1 MESIVVLLFAVCN
14 SYGLPSLLQE
24 RPQFTQPNG
33 FIKLLLQTPHAFKS
47 GGEFEHQGKLS
58 LPPSVD
64 TFNLQPGD
72 PSHMVRL
79 PIGLPA
85 QESWLFVDVTSDII
99 WATPLCSVYRMF
111 GHEDNVHGN
120 CTTEI
125 SGLYNPAASESMIN
139 TSLSF
144 SFFETPAK
152 IFGTAINEMIVF
164 AGYSYDV
171 LLCLNQNMYYEQSPV
186 GVFGLGQEIPGVFR
200 FGLLD
205 RLVQTGQIDSRS
217 FSLSLTH
224 ESSRDPGVVIE
235 GKFHKTTNEDAWNV
249 KDLTGRAGSLTLG
262 GIDVGKYYGPMN
274 HVRLLED
281 PTHQHSTSYCVSLAK
296 LQILVSDSDSMVALA
311 NDDRPACFNTRNR
324 LTRFPAEAFDVILG
338 IFDPYSLPKAG
349 RDGEVLYSLPCSFD
363 GAEYIRFGFGG
374 AGDLSAFD
382 IDVAIEDLIL
392 DPVTDAES
400 QGACLLGISRGD
412 AGTDFILGE
421 TFLAAVTA
429 VFDVDT
435 KAVYLAPYAD
445 CGTDVVAWGPN
456 TIDEWAYGS
465 CEPPLDDPTGWQSAE
480 FGSSTASPSDVAIPT
495 FALPSLAVSSEDSWN
510 ALSDATYG
518 FSSTSS
524 ASLKTAVLHDNL
536 TTTIT
541 IRRTRSITISE
552 APDSSTEDPY
562 LRATASSPNCESF
575 SIIIDGISR
584 PGETLASAVD
594 SWSVGSQPSSA
605 MSFHAEPS
613 LLVPPFLQDSEVAF
627 ETNAPGIIRTGLL
640 IASSSTKLAVPG
652 AGGDEDNRSR
662 PDVSPAVEE
671 EDFR

>member
-1 MESIVVLLFAVCN
+1 M
-14 SYGLPSLLQE
+14 
-24 RPQFTQPNG
+24 
-33 FIKLLLQTPHAFKS
+33 
-47 GGEFEHQGKLS
+47 
-58 LPPSVD
+58 
-64 TFNLQPGD
+64 
-72 PSHMVRL
+72 
-79 PIGLPA
+79 
-85 QESWLFVDVTSDII
+85 
-99 WATPLCSVYRMF
+99 
-111 GHEDNVHGN
+111 
-120 CTTEI
+120 
-125 SGLYNPAASESMIN
+125 
-139 TSLSF
+139 
-144 SFFETPAK
+144 
-152 IFGTAINEMIVF
+152 
-164 AGYSYDV
+164 
-171 LLCLNQNMYYEQSPV
+171 
-186 GVFGLGQEIPGVFR
+186 
-200 FGLLD
+200 
-205 RLVQTGQIDSRS
+205 
-217 FSLSLTH
+217 
-224 ESSRDPGVVIE
+224 
-235 GKFHKTTNEDAWNV
+235 
-249 KDLTGRAGSLTLG
+249 
-262 GIDVGKYYGPMN
+262 
-274 HVRLLED
+274 
-281 PTHQHSTSYCVSLAK
+281 
-296 LQILVSDSDSMVALA
+296 
-311 NDDRPACFNTRNR
+311 
-324 LTRFPAEAFDVILG
+324 
-338 IFDPYSLPKAG
+338 
-349 RDGEVLYSLPCSFD
+349 
-363 GAEYIRFGFGG
+363 
-374 AGDLSAFD
+374 
-382 IDVAIEDLIL
+382 
-392 DPVTDAES
+392 
-400 QGACLLGISRGD
+400 
-412 AGTDFILGE
+412 
-421 TFLAAVTA
+421 
-429 VFDVDT
+429 FDVDT

-652 AGGDEDNRSR
+652 ASGDEDNRSR